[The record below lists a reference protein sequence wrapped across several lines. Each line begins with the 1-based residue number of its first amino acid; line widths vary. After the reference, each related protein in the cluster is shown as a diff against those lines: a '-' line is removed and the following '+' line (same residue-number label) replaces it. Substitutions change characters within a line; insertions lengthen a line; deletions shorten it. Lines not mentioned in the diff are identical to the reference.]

1 MAGAAW
7 RMKKSLR
14 ELFDVRA
21 KEVAPTLLMSTYFFL
36 VITCFWILKPLK
48 KSLFLRNYKAA
59 PLELWGMVF
68 DGFRPDRADVVG
80 ALVCLV
86 GVGIIMYGR

>member
-7 RMKKSLR
+7 RMKKSLS

-68 DGFRPDRADVVG
+68 EGARAEHD
-80 ALVCLV
+80 
-86 GVGIIMYGR
+86 I